1 MVQLVETLQY
11 KPEDRGFDSQW
22 CQKFFVVVLE
32 STQPVVLKSGSL
44 SILEPP
50 GPLQGLLYLIYIYI
64 YIYICIYITLP
75 YIYIYIYIY
84 INITLPCIYIYIY
97 MYKEKYYMRV
107 CVVGYK
113 LQTVIG
119 KVSLILNSSTK
130 MTKKNDDD
138 VNYKNNSSN
147 RNSKSP
153 C

>member
-1 MVQLVETLQY
+1 MVSEIFC
-11 KPEDRGFDSQW
+11 RGLGVHSAS
-22 CQKFFVVVLE
+22 CLE
-32 STQPVVLKSGSL
+32 
-44 SILEPP
+44 IWEPQHP
-50 GPLQGLLYLIYIYI
+50 GTSRAFTG
-64 YIYICIYITLP
+64 ITLP

-97 MYKEKYYMRV
+97 MYKVKYYMRV